1 MSGAPIARPGVM
13 HVAVDATALA
23 SGWSGIP
30 KYTDRLVRQLQRHPD
45 VELTL
50 LANTSRRHFSRIDGV
65 REVAA
70 HRPGSGMW
78 RNLFV
83 RRWVARERPDVY
95 WAPEMVLPHHVA
107 APTVVTVHD
116 LTPLTMAHTKSL
128 RAQLGFRALGDS
140 VRHATRVIA
149 VSDWTRRQI
158 ERVLGVAGDHV
169 TVVGNG
175 VDEQFRPGDRAA
187 ARSTVRD
194 RWQLDHSFVL
204 VVGTL
209 ERRKGL
215 EVLFDAARLA
225 ATRGA
230 PWPLVLAGAVGD
242 RGAEL
247 AATADALPGCH
258 RLGPV
263 TDDEL
268 LSLYRA
274 ADVVAAPSLAEGFGI
289 VPLEA
294 MACGTPV
301 VVAGQSG
308 ALEEI
313 AGSAAIVVGSRT
325 AAAWADGLDAAR
337 HDRER
342 LVRAGTE
349 LAARY
354 RWSSAADQTL
364 AVLRA
369 AAATGGG

>member
-1 MSGAPIARPGVM
+1 M

-30 KYTDRLVRQLQRHPD
+30 KYTDRLVRQLQHHPD
-45 VELTL
+45 VQLTL
-50 LANTSRRHFSRIDGV
+50 LANTSRHQFSGIDGV
-65 REVAA
+65 REVAV
-70 HRPGSGMW
+70 HRPGGGLW

-95 WAPEMVLPHHVA
+95 WAPEMVLPHQLAV
-107 APTVVTVHD
+107 PTVVTIHD
-116 LTPLTMAHTKSL
+116 VTPLTMAHTKSL
-128 RAQLGFRALGDS
+128 RAKLGFRALGDS

-149 VSDWTRRQI
+149 VSDWTRREI
-158 ERVLGVAGDHV
+158 ERVLGVAGDRV
-169 TVVGNG
+169 VVVGNG
-175 VDEQFRPGDRAA
+175 VDEQFSPGDRVAA
-187 ARSTVRD
+187 CNAVRD
-194 RWQLDHSFVL
+194 RWSLDRPFVL
-204 VVGTL
+204 AVGTL

-225 ATRGA
+225 AARGA
-230 PWPLVLAGAVGD
+230 PWPLVLAGAEGNH
-242 RGAEL
+242 GAEL
-247 AATADALPGCH
+247 AAAADALPGCR

-263 TDDEL
+263 NDHEL
-268 LSLYRA
+268 VSLYRA

-313 AGSAAIVVGSRT
+313 GGSAAIVVGSRT
-325 AAAWADGLDAAR
+325 AAAWVDGLDAAR
-337 HDRER
+337 RDRER

-354 RWSSAADQTL
+354 RWSSAGDQTL
-364 AVLRA
+364 AVLRS
-369 AAATGGG
+369 AAATGAG